1 MINQHS
7 SDSGIYKLGDIVI
20 GSSDPSRS
28 VYSANG
34 AKIDSEGVAIY
45 GSEKDLS
52 RQSKEFIASVTRN
65 GGVLVPVNTNTN
77 TANAKKKPSKPKK
90 TPASRYMQSQQE
102 ESTEI
107 SYYETFK
114 NTETPE
120 PQTTSATIQ
129 FENDFGTIKAK
140 VEYFVEQELAVMLI
154 FKDEE
159 SLIFEPKIG
168 ETLTLHTPEKIR
180 LNVYYPGVTFDSPD
194 SNKKFMILFKVPE
207 ENQE

>member
-28 VYSANG
+28 VYSADG
-34 AKIDSEGVAIY
+34 AKIDNDGVAIY

-52 RQSKEFIASVTRN
+52 RQSKEFVASVTRN
-65 GGVLVPVNTNTN
+65 GGVLIPANTGLVNT
-77 TANAKKKPSKPKK
+77 KKKTSKTKK
-90 TPASRYMQSQQE
+90 TPASRYMQPQQP
-102 ESTEI
+102 ESSEI
-107 SYYETFK
+107 YHYADYRDIPTVET
-114 NTETPE
+114 
-120 PQTTSATIQ
+120 QTINPTVQ
-129 FENDFGTIKAK
+129 FENDFGKIKAK
-140 VEYFVEQELAVMLI
+140 VEHFVEQELAVMLI

-159 SLIFEPKIG
+159 SLIFEPKTG
-168 ETLTLHTPEKIR
+168 ETLTLHTPEKTR
-180 LNVYYPGVTFDSPD
+180 LSVYYPGVTFDSPD